1 MPDNK
6 KSAWQEWKD
15 NLGDTRPWDIIN
27 PQAEKV
33 DKEVAEKRL
42 DICLA
47 CPELVSVTKQC
58 KKCGCIMPL
67 KVKLKDAECPIA
79 KWGRV
84 NE

>member
-6 KSAWQEWKD
+6 KSAWQEWKE
-15 NLGDTRPWDIIN
+15 NLGNTRPWDIIN

-47 CPELVSVTKQC
+47 CPEFFKATHQC
-58 KKCGCIMPL
+58 KKCGCIMNL
-67 KVKLKDAECPIA
+67 KVKLKDAQCPIG
-79 KWGRV
+79 KW
-84 NE
+84 